1 MMTTHPP
8 SAGIVLHTGGPPAD
22 PASIGGDLRISTAN
36 WWLSGVLLL
45 VTDVAAGLTAFGDM
59 LSGPAVMMGS
69 ARGTAL
75 VLLLVTTPVMA
86 TAMFVT
92 ARGSARGLVVWL
104 GAVAVTAYNT
114 QMLLYAT
121 PFNSLF
127 LLYVAML
134 GLSVWALGCL
144 LRDRTMERFAARV
157 DDRMPVR
164 SIAVYLWVV
173 AGMNALIWLRAIVP
187 AVLSADPASALAGTG
202 LTTNPVYVQDLA
214 LWLPL
219 AVAAGVW
226 LWRRRPAGFLITG
239 ALLALWVMESISI
252 AVDQWFGH
260 QADPTSPVAAL
271 SMVPVFAMLAVVGLL
286 PLILHLRHLSH
297 ASTPRSSGDVQHRPA
312 AGGADPA

>member
-1 MMTTHPP
+1 MTTHPP

-239 ALLALWVMESISI
+239 ALLAMWVMESISI

-260 QADPTSPVAAL
+260 QANPTSPVAAP

-297 ASTPRSSGDVQHRPA
+297 APTPRSSGDIQHRPA